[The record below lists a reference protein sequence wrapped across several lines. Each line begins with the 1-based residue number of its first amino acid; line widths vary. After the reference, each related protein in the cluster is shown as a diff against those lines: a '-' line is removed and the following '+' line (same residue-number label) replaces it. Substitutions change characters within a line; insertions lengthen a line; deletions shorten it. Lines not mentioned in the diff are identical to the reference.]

1 MISLSERRQQILDEM
16 ARLERLQ
23 RGYLSKQFL
32 SRERNGRKFRFGP
45 YYLLQHGTGKRRV
58 CRRVP
63 ADEAVSVKVEVEAW
77 RRFEQLAEEFVEI
90 TERMTLEAKREDDS
104 KKNGRRF
111 KRVGIGR
118 RKGS

>member
-1 MISLSERRQQILDEM
+1 MIPLPERRQQILDEM

-32 SRERNGRKFRFGP
+32 SRERGGRTLRFGP
-45 YYLLQHGTGKRRV
+45 YYLLQHGAGKQRV

-63 ADEAVSVKVEVEAW
+63 ADKAASVKADVEAW
-77 RRFEQLAEEFVEI
+77 RRFEQLAEEFIEV
-90 TERMTLEAKREDDS
+90 TERMTLEAKGDDES
-104 KKNGRRF
+104 KKKGKWS

-118 RKGS
+118 PKGF